1 MTRKIDIFDTTL
13 RDGEQS
19 PGASMNTEEKLVVA
33 RQLLRLNVDVIEAGF
48 PISSPGDFESVRRI
62 AELAGDQAVV
72 CGLTRAVE
80 KDIDA
85 AADAL
90 KYAKRPR
97 IHTGI
102 GVSPSHLRDKLRI
115 TEDECVERAVK
126 CVKYAKQYVED
137 VQFYAEDAG
146 RSDYDFL
153 VRVIQAVVDAGATV
167 VNIPDTTGYSL
178 PEEFGRRIKYLV
190 EGVSGIENVKI
201 AVHCHNDLG
210 MATALAMA
218 GVKNGARQV
227 ECTIN
232 GLGERAGNTAMEE
245 VVMAIRM
252 HEDELDAHT
261 DINTREFCKASR
273 LVSSITGM
281 NVQANKA
288 IVGANAFAHSSG
300 IHQDGV
306 LKKRDTYEIIDP
318 ADVGAGQSQIVLT
331 ARSGHAALKH
341 RLEELGYELEGE
353 ALDQMYEA
361 FLNLADKKK
370 EVYDEDL
377 ESLVNERDR
386 NESALY
392 TLEGVQISYG
402 FPLTPTAT
410 VTLKNA
416 ADQVVHGVRVRYG
429 PHRRHVQGREQDR
442 SGGQRPHRVR
452 RAVRHARHRRPR
464 RGDHPRDRPDG
475 RHLHGPRRR
484 RRHRGVV
491 HEGVP
496 ERPQP
501 PAQRQADQARLGL
514 VETLRSEAPR
524 PDGMRARRLMTGN
537 RGRISAWVPRSR
549 IGPVFPPRTLML
561 LHQQRFSTVDG
572 FPQNPD

>member
-19 PGASMNTEEKLVVA
+19 PGASMNTEEKLVIA

-48 PISSPGDFESVRRI
+48 PISSPGDFESVRKI
-62 AELAGDQAVV
+62 SQLAGYDATIAA
-72 CGLTRAVE
+72 LTRAVE
-80 KDIDA
+80 KDIVV

-102 GVSPSHLRDKLRI
+102 GVSESHMRDKLRL
-115 TEDECVERAVK
+115 TPDEAIERAVSAVK
-126 CVKYAKQYVED
+126 CAKGYVDD

-153 VRVIQAVVDAGATV
+153 VRMIQAVVDAGATV

-190 EGVSGIENVKI
+190 DNVNGIENVTI

-218 GVKNGARQV
+218 GVANGAGQI

-252 HEDELDAHT
+252 HGEELDAHT
-261 DINTREFCKASR
+261 DINTKEFVKASR
-273 LVSSITGM
+273 LVSTITGM

-318 ADVGAGQSQIVLT
+318 ADVGAGSSQIVLT
-331 ARSGHAALKH
+331 ARSGHAALRH
-341 RLEELGYELEGE
+341 RLEYLGYEFDDQK
-353 ALDQMYEA
+353 LDELYEA

-386 NESALY
+386 DETALY
-392 TLEGVQISYG
+392 TLEAVQVSCG
-402 FPLTPTAT
+402 FPLKPTAT
-410 VTLKNA
+410 VTIVDPEGESVTACTWGTGPVDAAYKAVDEVVGLNA
-416 ADQVVHGVRVRYG
+416 DLTEFSVQSVTRGIDALGEVTVRVKSESG
-429 PHRRHVQGREQDR
+429 EMFTGRGAD
-442 SGGQRPHRVR
+442 
-452 RAVRHARHRRPR
+452 
-464 RGDHPRDRPDG
+464 GDIIVSSTKAY
-475 RHLHGPRRR
+475 LN
-484 RRHRGVV
+484 
-491 HEGVP
+491 
-496 ERPQP
+496 
-501 PAQRQADQARLGL
+501 AINRLI
-514 VETLRSEAPR
+514 TS
-524 PDGMRARRLMTGN
+524 
-537 RGRISAWVPRSR
+537 SR
-549 IGPVFPPRTLML
+549 
-561 LHQQRFSTVDG
+561 
-572 FPQNPD
+572 